1 MKTVSQRLRV
11 ITRGLRKVESMSQI
25 RIVRHFVGRAGTT
38 LWYPWERS
46 SKHACPPM
54 SSAWSSRWWWK
65 GMDVAEN
72 LVMVSINAEW
82 WDWQGKVPTG
92 RVKGRIS
99 KWVSKSKGREQLSIE
114 WELGIWD
121 GGYIA
126 GEIKYAAPERSDLSK
141 ASPLKGKFLSDPK
154 FAFTLETYAND
165 TPAPIYSIYSQRKS
179 TSLRQLLQ

>member
-1 MKTVSQRLRV
+1 
-11 ITRGLRKVESMSQI
+11 
-25 RIVRHFVGRAGTT
+25 
-38 LWYPWERS
+38 
-46 SKHACPPM
+46 
-54 SSAWSSRWWWK
+54 
-65 GMDVAEN
+65 MDVPEN
-72 LVMVSINAEW
+72 LLSLTTVKEVMVSINTEW
-82 WDWQGKVPTG
+82 CDWQGQVPTG

-114 WELGIWD
+114 WELGIRD
-121 GGYIA
+121 GGYNA
-126 GEIKYAAPERSDLSK
+126 GEIKYDAPERSDLSK